1 MLGFDVFIYMSF
13 CTRSIDAFPATPYTI
28 FFGHFGTNLTFN
40 I

>member
-1 MLGFDVFIYMSF
+1 MLGFDVFKNV
-13 CTRSIDAFPATPYTI
+13 AFRARGVGAFSATPYTI